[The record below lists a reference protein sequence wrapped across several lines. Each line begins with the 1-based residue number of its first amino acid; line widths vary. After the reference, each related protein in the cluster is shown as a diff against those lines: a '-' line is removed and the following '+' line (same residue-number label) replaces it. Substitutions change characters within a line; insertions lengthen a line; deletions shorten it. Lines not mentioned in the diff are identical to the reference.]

1 MSGHRHSPDPLRNHG
16 YTDICSCGLRI
27 HREETGA
34 GWVPDVNE
42 PEDYAEAVAWF
53 NECKARRARDK
64 ARIAKL
70 EAERDEVEAMLR
82 LSVAEWGGLRPDP
95 DMPVDDDYYITQL
108 RERVRAERRPV

>member
-1 MSGHRHSPDPLRNHG
+1 MSAV
-16 YTDICSCGLRI
+16 
-27 HREETGA
+27 EEYRKALAKATSESDDHELA
-34 GWVPDVNE
+34 RL
-42 PEDYAEAVAWF
+42 AEAA
-53 NECKARRARDK
+53 
-64 ARIAKL
+64 IAEL

>member
-1 MSGHRHSPDPLRNHG
+1 MSAVEE
-16 YTDICSCGLRI
+16 Y
-27 HREETGA
+27 REFKKTGDEP
-34 GWVPDVNE
+34 GWD
-42 PEDYAEAVAWF
+42 EDWPFEALKLADAAIAE
-53 NECKARRARDK
+53 
-64 ARIAKL
+64 L